1 MPTVAITSP
10 QTGDP
15 FGPGFLLTATST
27 FTGPL
32 ESGTFWEIT
41 LTAPAGEDVLLV
53 MNVPTS
59 IPALSTVVVQGSI
72 AAPQVVEGRPT
83 WVTGAAGRV
92 QVELVQPTLGSV
104 GTDTVEIILDRQAGQ
119 NKELQ
124 LWIQQNTAAAGQGL
138 TVAEHN
144 AVLQTNVGVI
154 AMATLN
160 PIDLVGDLANAFLTN
175 PPLTFGSLSTTYTLT
190 GDGEMPDIGDTLH
203 TKLGIYFI
211 ASIPAGLSHR
221 HGQSE
226 EYPARL
232 IQWRTVHHVAGLDM
246 VTEVV
251 DFDTHG
257 ELWKWRVQKPSRI
270 EYSVLP
276 GVVVTARWW
285 QWP

>member
-10 QTGDP
+10 ITGEA
-15 FGPGFLLTATST
+15 FGPGFVLTGTST
-27 FTGPL
+27 FVGPL
-32 ESGTFWEIT
+32 EADSFWEIR
-41 LTAPAGEDVLLV
+41 LTAPAGEDEVLV
-53 MNVPTS
+53 MQAPAPF
-59 IPALSTVVVQGSI
+59 PALSTVVVQGSL
-72 AAPQVVEGRPT
+72 AAPQVVEGRPAWT
-83 WVTGAAGRV
+83 TGAAARV
-92 QVELVQPTLGSV
+92 QLELVQPTLGSV
-104 GTDTVEIILDRQAGQ
+104 GTDTVEVILDRQTGQ

-124 LWIQQNTAAAGQGL
+124 LWIAANTAAAGQGL

-175 PPLTFGSLSTTYTLT
+175 PPLSFGSLSAAYTLT
-190 GDGEMPDIGDTLH
+190 GDGEMPDIGDVLH
-203 TKLGIYFI
+203 TKLGIYFV

-276 GVVVTARWW
+276 GVVITALWW
-285 QWP
+285 QFP